1 MFVCKA
7 HLSGGQTEF
16 SLALDALM
24 LHNAQCTCKISQSIR
39 RPHATSVIV
48 WERSLA
54 NTSTAAANDFSRIL
68 SSPSYLLHGVVSCF
82 CITLALRGDTNK
94 STRTLF
100 AVCVFVCFCGVHF
113 YTDILMQMFRP
124 TFTAS
129 AKSHERIRD
138 PSISGQQDSQLLVA
152 GCNLFAVR
160 CIYYFSL
167 SSSPAA
173 PLPLGRL
180 ISSRQIGKF
189 GLAQLKQV

>member
-39 RPHATSVIV
+39 RPHATSVSV

-82 CITLALRGDTNK
+82 CITRWHYEETQTKALELC
-94 STRTLF
+94 SQCVC
-100 AVCVFVCFCGVHF
+100 VCVFVVCIS
-113 YTDILMQMFRP
+113 TR
-124 TFTAS
+124 TFLCKCSVQLSLPQRSHTS
-129 AKSHERIRD
+129 ALEIQVS
-138 PSISGQQDSQLLVA
+138 VA
-152 GCNLFAVR
+152 NKTH
-160 CIYYFSL
+160 
-167 SSSPAA
+167 SSW
-173 PLPLGRL
+173 
-180 ISSRQIGKF
+180 
-189 GLAQLKQV
+189 